1 MKPITF
7 IFFSAVCLIG
17 TSCKM
22 STTATM
28 SPADKAGKQNTATL
42 DRKTKSSQRTVSSG
56 EPQKNTAVAIILA
69 HDVGGD
75 EGMYIS
81 KQMDAQ
87 AMEMGKE
94 KLAAGQI
101 VRIGEGIKITYD
113 GSAMFAKN
121 TYILT
126 EAAKKDLRRI
136 AATLTA
142 YNNTK
147 LIIEGHTDGT
157 GSEKT
162 NLNISRAR
170 AQAVAEFLSAEKF
183 DRSKIEVL
191 PYGEQQPLFSNAT
204 EEGRR
209 QNRRIEIIII
219 ADENLRDLAKKG
231 S

>member
-1 MKPITF
+1 MKPTTF
-7 IFFSAVCLIG
+7 IIISVAFIIG
-17 TSCKM
+17 TSCKL

-28 SPADKAGKQNTATL
+28 SPASKAGKQNTAAL
-42 DRKTKSSQRTVSSG
+42 DRKQSKQRSVSTG
-56 EPQKNTAVAIILA
+56 EPQKNTAVAVILA
-69 HDVGGD
+69 HDIGGD

-87 AMEMGKE
+87 ALEIGKE
-94 KLAAGQI
+94 KLTAGEI

-126 EAAKKDLRRI
+126 EATKKDLRRI

-162 NLNISRAR
+162 NLNLSRAR
-170 AQAVAEFLSAEKF
+170 AQAVADFLASEKF
-183 DRSKIEVL
+183 DKNKIEVM

-209 QNRRIEIIII
+209 QNRRIEIIVI

>member
-7 IFFSAVCLIG
+7 IIISVAFLMA

-22 STTATM
+22 ATTATM
-28 SPADKAGKQNTATL
+28 SPADKARKQNTATP
-42 DRKTKSSQRTVSSG
+42 DRKTKGTQRTVSTG

-69 HDVGGD
+69 HDIGGD

-81 KQMDAQ
+81 RQMDAQ
-87 AMEMGKE
+87 ALEIGKE
-94 KLAAGQI
+94 KLTAGQI

-126 EAAKKDLRRI
+126 EATKKDLRRI
-136 AATLTA
+136 AATLTT

-157 GSEKT
+157 GSEKN
-162 NLNISRAR
+162 NLNLSRAR
-170 AQAVAEFLSAEKF
+170 AQAVADFLASEKF
-183 DRSKIEVL
+183 DRSKIEVM

-204 EEGRR
+204 EEGRH
-209 QNRRIEIIII
+209 QNRRIEIIVI
-219 ADENLRDLAKKG
+219 ADEKLRDLAKKG

>member
-1 MKPITF
+1 M
-7 IFFSAVCLIG
+7 
-17 TSCKM
+17 
-22 STTATM
+22 ATM
-28 SPADKAGKQNTATL
+28 SPAKNAGKQNTATL
-42 DRKTKSSQRTVSSG
+42 DRSAAGTQRTVSTG

-69 HDVGGD
+69 HDIGGD

-87 AMEMGKE
+87 ALEIGKE
-94 KLAAGQI
+94 KLTAGQI

-126 EAAKKDLRRI
+126 EATKKDLRRI

-157 GSEKT
+157 GSEKN
-162 NLNISRAR
+162 NLHLSRAR
-170 AQAVAEFLSAEKF
+170 AQAVADFLASEKF
-183 DRSKIEVL
+183 DKSKIEVM

-209 QNRRIEIIII
+209 QNRRIEIVII

>member
-1 MKPITF
+1 
-7 IFFSAVCLIG
+7 
-17 TSCKM
+17 M
-22 STTATM
+22 STMATM
-28 SPADKAGKQNTATL
+28 SPAKKAAKQNTATL
-42 DRKTKSSQRTVSSG
+42 DRSAGGTQRTVSTG

-69 HDVGGD
+69 HDIGGD

-87 AMEMGKE
+87 ALEIGKE
-94 KLAAGQI
+94 KLTAGQI

-126 EAAKKDLRRI
+126 EATKKDLRRI

-157 GSEKT
+157 GSEKN
-162 NLNISRAR
+162 NLHLSRAR
-170 AQAVAEFLSAEKF
+170 AQAVG
-183 DRSKIEVL
+183 I
-191 PYGEQQPLFSNAT
+191 
-204 EEGRR
+204 EEGPRPFHAVPGDGFLLTTAGKH
-209 QNRRIEIIII
+209 QN
-219 ADENLRDLAKKG
+219 AGLLHLSDDGWLQTAQALLPGQLLQPAFAG
-231 S
+231 QTG

>member
-7 IFFSAVCLIG
+7 IFISAVFLIG

-22 STTATM
+22 STTARM
-28 SPADKAGKQNTATL
+28 SPAGKDAKQSAAP
-42 DRKTKSSQRTVSSG
+42 DRKPKSIQRTVSTG
-56 EPQKNTAVAIILA
+56 EPQKNTAVAIILG
-69 HDVGGD
+69 HDMGGD

-87 AMEMGKE
+87 ALEIGKE
-94 KLAAGQI
+94 KLTAGQI

-126 EAAKKDLRRI
+126 EVAKKDLRRI

-147 LIIEGHTDGT
+147 LVIEGHTDGT
-157 GSEKT
+157 GSEKV
-162 NLNISRAR
+162 NLKLSQAR
-170 AQAVAEFLSAEKF
+170 AQAVADFLAAEKF
-183 DRSKIEVL
+183 DRNRIEVM
-191 PYGEQQPLFSNAT
+191 PYGERQPLFSNAT
-204 EEGRR
+204 EEGKR

-219 ADENLRDLAKKG
+219 ADDNLRDLAKKG